1 MQFKL
6 NFALVAIAIAAAS
19 ANAMPTRGYASDS
32 NDLAARATA
41 DDLAY
46 LEARYGADV
55 DVNEFFGREDEAD
68 LFARDDDAD
77 SLFARDDDADSLF
90 ARDDDADSLFAREDD
105 TASLYAREDEG
116 ELFAREDEG
125 ELFAREDGEDLFA
138 RDYEEDLWARE
149 DDAEF
154 YARDLAAM
162 VNSPTAAPGTP
173 AHGAEP
179 DNTIPSKN
187 PFKPTDA
194 DGLAGWKMMKAV
206 MAREKDPL
214 PENQA
219 HGFTQMRE
227 GCKRITKPELATHC
241 QKVVK
246 HLETAAGEQ
255 LWGFR
260 TYLEM
265 TSNPIP
271 VTVLPYLSQIHPHGE
286 KINKR
291 LAPGLTAM
299 KGVPTPKV

>member
-6 NFALVAIAIAAAS
+6 NFALVAIAIATAS
-19 ANAMPTRGYASDS
+19 VSAIPTRGYASDS

-90 ARDDDADSLFAREDD
+90 AREDDTDSLF
-105 TASLYAREDEG
+105 AREDEG

-125 ELFAREDGEDLFA
+125 DLF
-138 RDYEEDLWARE
+138 ARE

-154 YARDLAAM
+154 YARDFADYVDLEARREPTTPPASAPP
-162 VNSPTAAPGTP
+162 SPS
-173 AHGAEP
+173 AEP
-179 DNTIPSKN
+179 APETVPSKN
-187 PFKPTDA
+187 PFKPTDK
-194 DGLAGWKMMKAV
+194 DGLAGWHLMKAV

-214 PENQA
+214 PASQVLA
-219 HGFTQMRE
+219 FTEMRE
-227 GCKRITKPELATHC
+227 GCKRVTDPEIKEHC
-241 QKVVK
+241 DKVVK

-265 TSNPIP
+265 TSNTIP
-271 VTVLPYLSQIHPHGE
+271 VSVLPHLSQITPHAK
-286 KINKR
+286 KINKK
-291 LAPGLTAM
+291 LAPGLTPMA
-299 KGVPTPKV
+299 GVPSPKV